1 MAQLKKYTSRI
12 LKQYLSSRP
21 GETKLGENIT
31 FLDPHKE
38 VKDSKA
44 SFVLLGVPEDIGVRA
59 NYAKAGTA
67 AAWNET
73 LRSFLNIQENQF
85 ISGQDLLLLGEIDC
99 SREMEV
105 AANLE
110 PTDPNF
116 FIKLGELVEEI
127 DRTLGQ
133 VVREVVAAGKRP
145 IVIGGGHNNAYG
157 MLKGTSDALHQR
169 INVLNIDAHT
179 DLRRLE
185 HRHSGNGF
193 SYAFNDGAVNSY
205 GVFGLHQNY
214 TPQYIFDQ
222 ISQSSDKQFVL
233 FEELNDLNRFT
244 AFLEML
250 DDIGTR
256 PFGLEI
262 DCDVIAGFPSS
273 AQSPTGFTLN
283 AVREMVRA
291 AAQKDQCKYLH
302 LCEAI
307 PTEQFPAGK
316 ALSYLI
322 SDFIKAGYPNQNK

>member
-12 LKQYLSSRP
+12 LREYLSSRP
-21 GETKLGENIT
+21 GETKLGEHIT
-31 FLDPHKE
+31 FLKPDE
-38 VKDSKA
+38 QVKDA
-44 SFVLLGVPEDIGVRA
+44 EAPYVLLGVPEDIGVRA
-59 NYAKAGTA
+59 NFGKTGTA

-73 LRSFLNIQENQF
+73 LSSFLNIQENQF
-85 ISGQDLLLLGEIDC
+85 ISGKEFLLLGEIDC

-105 AANLE
+105 ASNLE
-110 PTDPNF
+110 PTDPNY
-116 FIKLGELVEEI
+116 FIKMGELVEEI
-127 DRTLGQ
+127 DRALRL

-145 IVIGGGHNNAYG
+145 IVVGGGHNNAYG
-157 MLKGTSDALHQR
+157 MLTGTSDALHQG

-193 SYAFNDGAVNSY
+193 SYAISEGAVRSY

-222 ISQSSDKQFVL
+222 MAGSSERQFVL
-233 FEELNDLNRFT
+233 FEELSDLNRFT

-250 DDIGTR
+250 DEIGTNS
-256 PFGLEI
+256 FGLEI

-273 AQSPTGFTLN
+273 ALSPTGFTLN

-291 AAQKDQCKYLH
+291 AAQKEHCKYLH

-307 PTEQFPAGK
+307 PTPQYPVGK

-322 SDFIKAGYPNQNK
+322 SDFVKASNSK